1 MTHAPDTA
9 TPPPTTLNQRIRSE
23 IEAKIL
29 SGAWPPGFRIPYEHE
44 LMAHY
49 GCARMTVNKVL
60 SALADEGLI
69 ERRRRAGS
77 FVARPRIQSA
87 VLEIPDLPSEVTARG
102 ESYGYE
108 LLTRKKRSAT
118 RRDAEISAMPVGE
131 ALIEIRCRH
140 LANGRPFAVESRLIS
155 LAAVPQAEKEPF
167 TSQPPGSWLLHH
179 VPWTEAEHRFAAIN
193 ADVRMAG
200 LLGVSEGVACL
211 CVERRTWR
219 SGETITFVRQTF
231 LGDAYRLIARFG
243 PSG

>member
-1 MTHAPDTA
+1 
-9 TPPPTTLNQRIRSE
+9 
-23 IEAKIL
+23 
-29 SGAWPPGFRIPYEHE
+29 
-44 LMAHY
+44 
-49 GCARMTVNKVL
+49 
-60 SALADEGLI
+60 
-69 ERRRRAGS
+69 
-77 FVARPRIQSA
+77 
-87 VLEIPDLPSEVTARG
+87 
-102 ESYGYE
+102 
-108 LLTRKKRSAT
+108 
-118 RRDAEISAMPVGE
+118 MPVGE

-140 LANGRPFAVESRLIS
+140 LANGRPFAVEVRLIS
-155 LAAVPQAEKEPF
+155 LAAVPQAENELF

-231 LGDAYRLIARFG
+231 LGDAYHLVARFG